1 MEYVTGLVPALAFQF
16 VLNSTRL
23 GLYETVDKLN
33 FTRYDGETHHSLSLC
48 VIWGGIC
55 GVAGAA
61 VILIKYILIWLLN
74 DNNFCFNSKVG
85 CPLYMVKTQLQSQSH
100 GKFAV
105 GFQHNHSGMVDAL
118 NSTYKQHGFRG
129 LYRGFQGATD
139 NYIF

>member
-33 FTRYDGETHHSLSLC
+33 FTRFDGEKHHSLSLC

-61 VILIKYILIWLLN
+61 VILIEYILIWLLN
-74 DNNFCFNSKVG
+74 DNNFFQIQRLVVHFIWLKHNCKLNHMENLPLAFNIII
-85 CPLYMVKTQLQSQSH
+85 LE
-100 GKFAV
+100 
-105 GFQHNHSGMVDAL
+105 
-118 NSTYKQHGFRG
+118 
-129 LYRGFQGATD
+129 
-139 NYIF
+139 